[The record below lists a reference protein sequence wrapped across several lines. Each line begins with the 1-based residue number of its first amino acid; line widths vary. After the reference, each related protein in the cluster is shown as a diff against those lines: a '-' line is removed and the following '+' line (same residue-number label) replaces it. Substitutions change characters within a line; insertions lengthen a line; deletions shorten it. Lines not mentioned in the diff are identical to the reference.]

1 MTHDVQPQRDID
13 RERERERER
22 DGEIERGGDEGEGE
36 QGLLLLVLRHYI
48 TRQYIKGEFLHRSR
62 YTQTH
67 FHTDTFTRKHF
78 NTQTLLYTDMFTHIR
93 FYMQMLFTQ
102 AHTHFHTQT
111 LSHTDAFANRC
122 FSTQKLLHTD
132 AFTHRP
138 FYTQTLLH
146 TNTFTHI
153 LRFYT
158 RTLLHANTFTYR
170 RFYTQ
175 TLLHS
180 DIFTHRHFY
189 TQGLVHAD
197 TFTHKCFYTQTLPQ
211 GLLHTDALTDAHKA
225 RHHWVTSV
233 AKSVGDSNC
242 ARQAKQKHNRLH
254 PHSSGS
260 APPKKHLPSLAKAEK
275 HDLPS
280 SQYPLHHLVHEDPPT
295 RTQQSNE
302 KNRTD
307 IFNKSAI
314 CKNDKKIRQSKTH
327 PQQQITKKNIR
338 IIKAPPPTQNSKYCF
353 CSINRQQ
360 TLTKRGTTRC
370 TNIVAMEML
379 KNRKSAQDQCTIQ
392 CKASAL

>member
-1 MTHDVQPQRDID
+1 MNFCTEAVTHRRISTQ
-13 RERERERER
+13 
-22 DGEIERGGDEGEGE
+22 
-36 QGLLLLVLRHYI
+36 
-48 TRQYIKGEFLHRSR
+48 TRLHANTLTHRR
-62 YTQTH
+62 FYTQT
-67 FHTDTFTRKHF
+67 FSHTYAFTCRCFLHK
-78 NTQTLLYTDMFTHIR
+78 
-93 FYMQMLFTQ
+93 
-102 AHTHFHTQT
+102 HTHFHTQT
-111 LSHTDAFANRC
+111 LSHTDAFAHRC

-153 LRFYT
+153 RFYT

-189 TQGLVHAD
+189 TQGFVHAD
-197 TFTHKCFYTQTLPQ
+197 TFTHKCFYTQTLPR
-211 GLLHTDALTDAHKA
+211 GLLHTDAHTDAHKA

-242 ARQAKQKHNRLH
+242 ARQAKQKHNRSD

-295 RTQQSNE
+295 RTQQANE
-302 KNRTD
+302 KKNELTYSTNQLYVRTT
-307 IFNKSAI
+307 
-314 CKNDKKIRQSKTH
+314 KKIRQSKTH
-327 PQQQITKKNIR
+327 PQQQITKK
-338 IIKAPPPTQNSKYCF
+338 KHK
-353 CSINRQQ
+353 
-360 TLTKRGTTRC
+360 
-370 TNIVAMEML
+370 
-379 KNRKSAQDQCTIQ
+379 DH
-392 CKASAL
+392 